1 MSNKSK
7 NSEAGSNLISHINH
21 VRFWK
26 RGEMAYSALKK
37 INELK
42 AINEMEKAKIIMAEW
57 FL

>member
-7 NSEAGSNLISHINH
+7 NSETGSNLTSPINH

>member
-7 NSEAGSNLISHINH
+7 NSETGSNLISPINH

>member
-7 NSEAGSNLISHINH
+7 NSETGSNLISPINH

-42 AINEMEKAKIIMAEW
+42 AINEMVKAKIIMAEW